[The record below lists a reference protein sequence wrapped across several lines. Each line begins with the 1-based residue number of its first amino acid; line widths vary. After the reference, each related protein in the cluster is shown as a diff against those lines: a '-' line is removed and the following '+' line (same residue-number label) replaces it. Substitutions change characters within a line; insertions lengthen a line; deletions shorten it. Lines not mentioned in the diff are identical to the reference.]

1 MAAPIE
7 RVTNLLTLLLER
19 RVPLTLRQIVGE
31 LAGQYPDSPDA
42 QRATFERD
50 KALLREIG
58 VPIETEVLGGD
69 QAGQTAYSIDRAA
82 YELRG
87 LELDDAERH
96 ALQMA
101 VATIRTDPGQEAVWK
116 LGGSA
121 LPAATLRAHLPD
133 VAELPSLRSAIA
145 ARRPVSFGY
154 RGVER
159 VLEPYGLL
167 LREGYWYVIG
177 LDRSRREIRTF
188 RVDRIGGEVR
198 QLDGERFEVPV
209 GFDPRST
216 FPTDPKRL
224 GEDDEPRSAEV
235 AVWGSVVEVVRREL
249 GAAAALAVRDDGST
263 VFVVPCANLS
273 AFRAWV
279 VALGT
284 DAEVLGPPEVRDDL
298 VRWLRD
304 IVSAGS
310 RA

>member
-1 MAAPIE
+1 MTAPIE

-19 RVPLTLRQIVGE
+19 RAPLTLRQIVGE
-31 LAGQYPDSPDA
+31 LAGQYPDGPDA

-50 KALLREIG
+50 KAMLREIG

-87 LELDDAERH
+87 LDLDDDERQ

-116 LGGSA
+116 LGGSV
-121 LPAATLRAHLPD
+121 LPTTTLRAHLPD
-133 VAELPSLRSAIA
+133 VAELPALRSAIA
-145 ARRPVSFGY
+145 ARRAVSFDY

-167 LREGYWYVIG
+167 LREGYWYVVG
-177 LDRSRREIRTF
+177 LDRARGELRTF
-188 RVDRIGGEVR
+188 RVDRIDTTVR
-198 QLDGERFEVPV
+198 WLDDGPVEVPA
-209 GFDPRST
+209 GFDPRAA

-224 GEDDEPRSAEV
+224 GEEDEPRSAEV
-235 AVWGSVVEVVRREL
+235 AVWGALVEVVRREL
-249 GAAAALAVRDDGST
+249 GAEAARVERDDGST
-263 VFVVPCANLS
+263 VFAVPCSNLS

-284 DAEVLGPPEVRDDL
+284 DAEVLGPPEVRSD
-298 VRWLRD
+298 VVAWLRRIAD
-304 IVSAGS
+304 
-310 RA
+310 RAVAT

>member
-1 MAAPIE
+1 MTAPIE

-19 RVPLTLRQIVGE
+19 RTPLTLRQIVGE
-31 LAGQYPDSPDA
+31 LAGQYPESPDA

-50 KALLREIG
+50 KALLRDIG

-87 LELDDAERH
+87 LDLDDDERH

-101 VATIRTDPGQEAVWK
+101 VATIRTDPGQDAVWK

-121 LPAATLRAHLPD
+121 LPTTTLRAHLPD
-133 VAELPSLRSAIA
+133 AAELPVLRSAIA
-145 ARRPVSFGY
+145 ARHAVSFAY

-159 VLEPYGLL
+159 VLEPWGLL
-167 LREGYWYVIG
+167 LREGYWYVVG
-177 LDRSRREIRTF
+177 LDRTRGEERTF
-188 RVDRIGGEVR
+188 RVDRISGEVR
-198 QLDGERFEVPV
+198 HLADEPVQVPA
-209 GFDPRST
+209 GFDPRSA

-224 GEDDEPRSAEV
+224 GEDDEPRSADV
-235 AVWGSVVEVVRREL
+235 AVWGALVDVVRREL
-249 GAAAALAVRDDGST
+249 GPDAVVSVRNDGST
-263 VFVVPCANLS
+263 VFAVPCANLG

-284 DAEVLGPPEVRDDL
+284 QAEVLGPPEVRDDL
-298 VRWLRD
+298 VGWLRR
-304 IVSAGS
+304 IVELGEAL
-310 RA
+310 